1 MDHSITHACGHL
13 QIHHVLG
20 FTQQQLRKVA
30 RLEMAV
36 CDSCKQAARRA
47 SSAAAAAQQAAAIA
61 HLTLA
66 GLTGS
71 PRQIA
76 WAETIRTACLSN
88 LLADPVRGMPEA
100 SMACAAVTEAKWW
113 IDHRHLPLADLA
125 ARATEVANRSTVT
138 VAAAA

>member
-47 SSAAAAAQQAAAIA
+47 SSAAAAAEQAAAIA
-61 HLTLA
+61 HLALA

-71 PRQIA
+71 PRQIV
-76 WAETIRTACLSN
+76 WAETIRTACLTS
-88 LLADPVRGMPEA
+88 LLADPDKGTPEA
-100 SMACAAVTEAKWW
+100 CIACAAVSEAKWW
-113 IDHRHLPLADLA
+113 IDQRHLSLADLVACAMADTA
-125 ARATEVANRSTVT
+125 ASATT

>member
-36 CDSCKQAARRA
+36 CESCRQAAKRA
-47 SSAAAAAQQAAAIA
+47 SSAAAVAEQAATLA
-61 HLTLA
+61 HLVLA

-76 WAETIRTACLSN
+76 WAETIRTACLTS
-88 LLADPVRGMPEA
+88 LLANSIDGTPA
-100 SMACAAVTEAKWW
+100 ACMACAAVSEAKWW
-113 IDHRHLPLADLA
+113 IDYRNLPLADLA
-125 ARATEVANRSTVT
+125 ARALGAPISVR
-138 VAAAA
+138 